1 MTENSTGYQQRRR
14 HFRGMLTVYG
24 RKSVLEALRD
34 PDLDCHAL
42 HLADSNREAGI
53 ILDMLALAKDRR
65 IPVKRHSREALSRIS
80 RNGRQD
86 QGVAADIVCPAFSE
100 LGDYLNTST
109 DEGRRLLALDGIT
122 NPQNAGMIIRS
133 AVAAGVD
140 GVIYPDK
147 GTAALGPLLIKAS
160 VGTVFS
166 APLLRCEQLV
176 PALEACRDEGFGIYY
191 LDSNAPASLFDQRPE
206 NDLIYILGGETE
218 GVSAEVQKIA
228 NGGLSI
234 PMRNGV
240 ESLNVAVSAALVAYA
255 GYLRD

>member
-1 MTENSTGYQQRRR
+1 
-14 HFRGMLTVYG
+14 MLTVYG

-34 PDLDCHAL
+34 LDLDCHAL
-42 HLADSNREAGI
+42 HLADSNRDSGI
-53 ILDMLALAKDRR
+53 VRDMLALAEDRR

-86 QGVAADIVCPAFSE
+86 QGVAADIVCPAFSD
-100 LGDYLNTST
+100 LSDYLNSSA
-109 DEGRRLLALDGIT
+109 DGGRRLLALDGIT

-140 GVIYPDK
+140 GVVYPDK
-147 GTAALGPLLIKAS
+147 GTAALGPLVIKAS

-166 APLLRCEQLV
+166 APLLRCERLL

-191 LDSNAPASLFDQRPE
+191 LDSNATASLFDHRPE
-206 NDLIYILGGETE
+206 KDLVYVLGGETD
-218 GVSAEVQKIA
+218 GVSTGVQKIA

-234 PMRNGV
+234 PMSNGV